1 MGRDE
6 QIAAVEQGF
15 KDLAEFAR
23 SSWSNIAI
31 TDKVKALQLEVEKL
45 YAPVIVVKEVPG
57 PPLPPPPPPAP
68 PAEPPKQRRARFRR
82 PAIAPRL
89 PDDFQP
95 IHVDENTRWG

>member
-6 QIAAVEQGF
+6 QVAAVEQGF

-31 TDKVKALQLEVEKL
+31 TDKVKALHVEVKKL
-45 YAPVIVVKEVPG
+45 YAPVIVLKEVPG
-57 PPLPPPPPPAP
+57 PPVPAP
-68 PAEPPKQRRARFRR
+68 PAPTAEPPKPKPRRARFRR